1 MGRINIRVNNMGDN
15 SSINF
20 GNTVHEEHK
29 AYEKSQGGNLV
40 VGEWAKLVAKNKNKL
55 IDPDGKDMTNIEV
68 TSNSNSK
75 ND

>member
-1 MGRINIRVNNMGDN
+1 MGRINIRVNNMSDN

-20 GNTVHEEHK
+20 GNTVHEEQQ
-29 AYEKSQGGNLV
+29 AFEKSQGGNLV
-40 VGEWAKLVAKNKNKL
+40 VGDRAKLVAKNKNKL

-68 TSNSNSK
+68 TFDSNSK